1 VVMNGSVIAS
11 WLLDL
16 VAIALMNAARKGGA

>member
-1 VVMNGSVIAS
+1 MNGSVIAS

-16 VAIALMNAARKGGA
+16 VAIALMAAARKGGA

>member
-1 VVMNGSVIAS
+1 MNGSVIAS

-16 VAIALMNAARKGGA
+16 VAIALMAAAKKGGA

>member
-1 VVMNGSVIAS
+1 MNGSVIAS

>member
-1 VVMNGSVIAS
+1 MNGSVIAS

-16 VAIALMNAARKGGA
+16 VAIALMAAAKKGGT